1 MVMKS
6 IAAIACALTLGPAWA
21 QCLPAEVNG
30 SGTHAV
36 LEFNGAGA
44 AVAWWCPDR
53 FRPRL
58 TLYAV
63 RWEAL
68 TPSLHAELTAL
79 WRAADKSAAIERMRA
94 AHADTPL
101 GSPALVE
108 VWSPARARI
117 LGARPP
123 TPAWVVASDGPMVQ
137 LLGGRLVDD
146 PLRAAAGT
154 VCDCSR
160 EDRRVIVDQ
169 RVYCRVF
176 ESRLAHCVPKVP

>member
-6 IAAIACALTLGPAWA
+6 MAALACAVAVGSAAA
-21 QCLPAEVNG
+21 QCLPSEVNG

-68 TPSLHAELTAL
+68 TPALHAELTGL
-79 WRAADKSAAIERMRA
+79 WRAVDKSAEIERMRA
-94 AHADTPL
+94 EYADTPL
-101 GSPALVE
+101 LSSGLYE
-108 VWSPARARI
+108 VWSPARERI
-117 LGARPP
+117 QAAKPP
-123 TPAWVVASDGPMVQ
+123 TPEWVVADERTY
-137 LLGGRLVDD
+137 LNLGGRLVAD
-146 PLRAAAGT
+146 PMRVPPGT
-154 VCDCSR
+154 PCDCSKN
-160 EDRRVIVDQ
+160 DRRVIVDQ
-169 RVYCRVF
+169 TVYCRAA
-176 ESRLAHCVPKVP
+176 ELRLASCTPKPR